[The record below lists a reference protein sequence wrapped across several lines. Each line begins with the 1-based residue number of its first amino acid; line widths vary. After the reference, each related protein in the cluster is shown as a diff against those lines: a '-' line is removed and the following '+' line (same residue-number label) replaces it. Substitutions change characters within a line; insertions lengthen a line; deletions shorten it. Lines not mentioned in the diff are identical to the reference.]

1 MRVLF
6 AVPDYRRLWVIGAAV
21 GLARWL
27 EFLALGVFAYEV
39 TKSPPLVALVA
50 IVRMLPYILLGV
62 AVGALADYFDRRR
75 MLVIGYAAAFA
86 ASAVL
91 ALVAAFGMAGY
102 GVVLLYSALSG
113 FVWTTDMPLRRQLM
127 VDKVGSQH
135 ITAATSLDS
144 STMFVMRTLGPL
156 LGGVFYQWSGITG
169 IFFIGTFGYLV
180 CALLSARI
188 EAAPQ
193 PVTSAPA
200 PSRPSPF
207 RMLLPPIELLRNRP
221 LMIVLGITVVFNV
234 WGFPALT
241 MVPVIGERE
250 FGLSPT
256 AIGALSACEGI
267 GGTLGALLI
276 AMTAGQRSLIPLYY
290 FGVLSFLGILLGLS
304 AWLVLGS
311 VVVGLLLLGA
321 ASAAFAA
328 SQYALVYMLSP
339 PEMRGRASGFLAIF
353 IGTSTIGFYNTG
365 RLFDHYTTVEALRV
379 MGLQGLVALL
389 VLGILWLWAKPPKQ
403 SASGS

>member
-6 AVPDYRRLWVIGAAV
+6 AVPDYRRLWLIGASV

-39 TKSPPLVALVA
+39 TQSPPLVALVA
-50 IVRMLPYILLGV
+50 IVRMVPYILLGV
-62 AVGALADYFDRRR
+62 AVGALADYFARRR
-75 MLVIGYAAAFA
+75 MLIIGYVAAFA
-86 ASAVL
+86 ASAAL
-91 ALVAAFGMAGY
+91 TLVAVLGMAGY
-102 GVVLLYSALSG
+102 AVVLLYAALSG

-144 STMFVMRTLGPL
+144 STMFVMRALGPL
-156 LGGVFYQWSGITG
+156 LGGAFYQWSGITG
-169 IFFIGTFGYLV
+169 VFLICTFGYFLCV
-180 CALLSARI
+180 ILSSRLEVPQAS
-188 EAAPQ
+188 EKPVLAAP
-193 PVTSAPA
+193 
-200 PSRPSPF
+200 RPSPF
-207 RMLLPPIELLRNRP
+207 RMLLPPVELLLNRP
-221 LMIVLGITVVFNV
+221 LMIVLGITVVFNI
-234 WGFPALT
+234 WGFPVLT
-241 MVPVIGERE
+241 MMPVIGERE
-250 FGLSPT
+250 FSLSPT

-267 GGTLGALLI
+267 GGTVGALLI
-276 AMTAGQRSLIPLYY
+276 AMVAGQRSLFPLYY

-304 AWLVLGS
+304 VWLVLGS

-339 PEMRGRASGFLAIF
+339 PEMRGRASGFLAMF

-365 RLFDHYTTVEALRV
+365 RLFDQYATVEALRI
-379 MGLQGLVALL
+379 MGLQGLIALA
-389 VLGILWLWAKPPKQ
+389 VLGILWLWARPARHDDP
-403 SASGS
+403 A